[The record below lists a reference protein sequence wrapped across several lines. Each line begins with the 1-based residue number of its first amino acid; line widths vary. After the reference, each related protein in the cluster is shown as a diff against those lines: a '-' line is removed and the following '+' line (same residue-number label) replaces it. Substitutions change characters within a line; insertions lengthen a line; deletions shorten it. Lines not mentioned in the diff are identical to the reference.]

1 MNIEKKNNVIVSII
15 IPCYNSAQYVT
26 SCFSALQS
34 QSFQNW
40 EAIFVNDGSKDTTLD
55 VLQEYALKD
64 KRIKVHTQENRGA
77 AKAREYGISK
87 ATGDLITFLDADDTL
102 APDALQ
108 KMAGAFVSDVDIVV
122 SGFKILK
129 SDKCIKLRQL
139 VWGKLSGIDYL
150 KKVLCG
156 YYGWELWAKMYR
168 RELFEKSLETPSG
181 IRIGEDAAVFV
192 QLVCMARN
200 VEILPDSLY
209 NYIQYPQSASHV
221 KSEKYAEETLQAA
234 FFIENLL
241 KKEPFYEQIR
251 KEIDAMFLLFYS
263 NSSRKKRLKHNHPLV
278 SKLRKEHFNLSAF
291 HKIPFYKAV
300 YICLHYFCGFY
311 R

>member
-1 MNIEKKNNVIVSII
+1 MNSLNVSII
-15 IPCYNSAQYVT
+15 IPCFNVEKFLNQCWLNLKRQYY
-26 SCFSALQS
+26 
-34 QSFQNW
+34 QNW
-40 EAIFVNDGSKDTTLD
+40 EAIFINDGSSDETEFI
-55 VLQEYALKD
+55 LQKFVSED
-64 KRIKVHTQENRGA
+64 NRIRVYNQSNQGA